1 MSVISAQLNKA
12 LGPFLLLLMCL
23 LGVFPLDVILP
34 SFPAIAS
41 SFQVEI
47 NSVAYS
53 VSIFA
58 IGVGISQIIIGP
70 LSDAVGRKRLL
81 LSGLLVAT
89 LGAVGCVLSSS
100 FEVFISFRLI
110 QALGCGCFVLS
121 HALVQDLYSEQR
133 RNSMRILLTSASGV
147 FISLSPLAGS
157 ILQEHFNW
165 QGSFIVF
172 AMLSICCGLITMKS
186 LKERPTSLK
195 PEGFLSNQR
204 ALVKDSVFFKF
215 TAFSCLAFAC
225 HFSFIVSAPLL
236 FMDRLGLS
244 ASTFGLI
251 FTGYGFSYVLGGVV
265 AHWLNERIS
274 PRKQIGVGFTLI
286 GVSGLCLCIWG
297 FVAELSVATI
307 LLPMIVCTMGV
318 TIIRPSATTRALG
331 RHPHCAGAAASLNN
345 TLLFTSGGTASALIA
360 ATDSLLT
367 LPVLFILSG
376 LLGWVLIT
384 LLPRSDSEVR

>member
-41 SFQVEI
+41 SFQVEV

-81 LSGLLVAT
+81 LSGLLVAI

-100 FEVFISFRLI
+100 FEAFISFRLI

-121 HALVQDLYSEQR
+121 HALVQDLYSEQQ
-133 RNSMRILLTSASGV
+133 RNSMRILLTGASGV

-204 ALVKDSVFFKF
+204 ALVKDLVFLNLRRFH
-215 TAFSCLAFAC
+215 AW
-225 HFSFIVSAPLL
+225 PLP
-236 FMDRLGLS
+236 
-244 ASTFGLI
+244 AI
-251 FTGYGFSYVLGGVV
+251 FHS
-265 AHWLNERIS
+265 S
-274 PRKQIGVGFTLI
+274 
-286 GVSGLCLCIWG
+286 
-297 FVAELSVATI
+297 
-307 LLPMIVCTMGV
+307 
-318 TIIRPSATTRALG
+318 
-331 RHPHCAGAAASLNN
+331 
-345 TLLFTSGGTASALIA
+345 SALRYYSWTA
-360 ATDSLLT
+360 
-367 LPVLFILSG
+367 
-376 LLGWVLIT
+376 
-384 LLPRSDSEVR
+384 